1 MSALSGRW
9 LIGLYAVLLVVGCST
24 PEPVEPPTP
33 LTAVDT
39 QINVSR
45 SWSVSV
51 GDKDKRGLTRFVPLV
66 LDSTIYAAS
75 IDGKV
80 VAVDANSGAVR
91 WRRNLNRS
99 LASGVGG
106 DKDSIYVADRDGT
119 VFALS
124 PEDGKT
130 RWEYAMSSEVLAP
143 VAAAFG
149 AVVVRSA
156 DGRIAGL
163 NAADGTERW
172 SNTYTP
178 PALTV
183 HGYGSPRMLDNGVLL
198 GLDDGK
204 IIALSLDAG
213 RVLWES
219 VVSYPSGRSEV
230 ERLVDVDAE
239 ILVDRSNIYAA
250 NYQGAMVKLEPV
262 RGRSLWSA
270 ELSTTVGFAQLDN
283 SLFVA
288 DDRDRVVAI
297 SKEDGSTLWE
307 QEALIGRRL
316 TRPAISAGVVLVAD
330 FEGYVHV
337 LSSTDG
343 SLQGRLRAGSEQIL
357 ELVPFDENTVVMQT
371 RDGRLRSIRVGS

>member
-1 MSALSGRW
+1 
-9 LIGLYAVLLVVGCST
+9 
-24 PEPVEPPTP
+24 
-33 LTAVDT
+33 
-39 QINVSR
+39 
-45 SWSVSV
+45 
-51 GDKDKRGLTRFVPLV
+51 
-66 LDSTIYAAS
+66 
-75 IDGKV
+75 
-80 VAVDANSGAVR
+80 
-91 WRRNLNRS
+91 
-99 LASGVGG
+99 
-106 DKDSIYVADRDGT
+106 
-119 VFALS
+119 
-124 PEDGKT
+124 
-130 RWEYAMSSEVLAP
+130 
-143 VAAAFG
+143 
-149 AVVVRSA
+149 
-156 DGRIAGL
+156 
-163 NAADGTERW
+163 
-172 SNTYTP
+172 
-178 PALTV
+178 
-183 HGYGSPRMLDNGVLL
+183 
-198 GLDDGK
+198 
-204 IIALSLDAG
+204 
-213 RVLWES
+213 
-219 VVSYPSGRSEV
+219 VSYPSGRSEV

-270 ELSTTVGFAQLDN
+270 ELSTTVGFAQLDD

-343 SLQGRLRAGSEQIL
+343 SLQGRVKAGSEQIL